1 MSRCRAA
8 RSAGVWSFGVRTF
21 FRHSQSGFAFQ
32 GYRMTFLPIV
42 ERELRVAARRPGTY
56 RVRFLAALA
65 VIAFGFITLASAPSS
80 LPAHQLGKA
89 IFAMETVIAFAC
101 CLFTGVFLTADC
113 LSVEKREGTLGLLFL
128 TDLNGFDVVL
138 GKLTATSLQ
147 SVYGLL
153 AIFPMLALPFLLG
166 GVSWRE
172 AVMALLL
179 NLSSVCLALAAGLVA
194 SSRCTQWN
202 RALFLAEI
210 LAVIFLLIFAALL
223 SLALIFQVA
232 VPFVP
237 GFAPGEVAFDEMIV
251 GTALTC
257 TDANG
262 MWSEAFGD
270 LA

>member
-101 CLFTGVFLTADC
+101 CLFSGVFLTADC

-128 TDLNGFDVVL
+128 TDLRGFDVVL
-138 GKLTATSLQ
+138 GKLTATSVQ
-147 SVYGLL
+147 SVYGIL
-153 AIFPMLALPFLLG
+153 AIFPMLGLPLLMG
-166 GVSWRE
+166 GVSRGE
-172 AVMALLL
+172 FARVMLALLL
-179 NLSSVCLALAAGLVA
+179 ALALSLTVGMFLSAIVRDTRQSMAGTFGVLV
-194 SSRCTQWN
+194 
-202 RALFLAEI
+202 FLAGVLPA
-210 LAVIFLLIFAALL
+210 LAWLEHVFVGGGTVVGKWFLASPVGALL
-223 SLALIFQVA
+223 L
-232 VPFVP
+232 
-237 GFAPGEVAFDEMIV
+237 
-251 GTALTC
+251 
-257 TDANG
+257 
-262 MWSEAFGD
+262 
-270 LA
+270 